1 MKPAKAKLTSGP
13 VSSAILSMMAPMII
27 GLIVIITNSLVDA
40 YFVSQLG
47 SAPLAA
53 VSYAFPVSFIVGAIA
68 MGLGTGTS
76 SLASR
81 LFGAGNQEK
90 VRQIATHSML
100 LGLIAGLCVVI
111 FGLLTL
117 EEVFSLL
124 GADEQTMPF
133 VKDYMEI
140 YYWGGI
146 FLVIPMIGNAVLRAG
161 GDAKTPSVLMA
172 STAVI
177 NAVLDPILIFGWFGF
192 PALGIKGA
200 ALASVLANVVFL
212 IASLSILIFRENLIQ
227 FRKNTV
233 AAILHSW
240 NQILHVGLPAIASN
254 LIAPMSTALVTSL
267 ISSFGQSAV
276 AGFGLASR
284 LEAFIIIIFMALG
297 GAIAPFVGQNFGAQK
312 FDRLKQG
319 FVFCVAFSFIYA
331 LFCIGFFILSVDT
344 LLGFF
349 TTDPEVIKTAKI
361 QLLYCPWGY
370 GFLGLAVIANGSFN
384 AVGKPMPAMTISIGR
399 TLLVYVPLAYWLASS
414 MGIRGVFIAQ
424 VLANLLAGIVGFIWY
439 QNVFKQLRL
448 DHQTI

>member
-1 MKPAKAKLTSGP
+1 
-13 VSSAILSMMAPMII
+13 MMAPMVI

-240 NQILHVGLPAIASN
+240 SQILHVGLPAIASN
-254 LIAPMSTALVTSL
+254 LITPMSTALVTSL

>member
-1 MKPAKAKLTSGP
+1 
-13 VSSAILSMMAPMII
+13 MMAPMVI

-68 MGLGTGTS
+68 MGLGTGTA

-177 NAVLDPILIFGWFGF
+177 NAILDPILIFGWFGF

-200 ALASVLANVVFL
+200 ALAGVLANVVFL

-276 AGFGLASR
+276 AAFGLASR

-297 GAIAPFVGQNFGAQK
+297 GAIAPFVGQNFGAQE

>member
-1 MKPAKAKLTSGP
+1 
-13 VSSAILSMMAPMII
+13 MMAPMII
-27 GLIVIITNSLVDA
+27 GLIVLITNSLVDA

-68 MGLGTGTS
+68 MGLGTGTA

-81 LFGAGNQEK
+81 LIGAGNQEK

-100 LGLIAGLCVVI
+100 LGLIAGLCVVV

-117 EEVFSLL
+117 EEIFSLL

-146 FLVIPMIGNAVLRAG
+146 FLVVPMIGNAVLRAG

-192 PALGIKGA
+192 PALAIKGA

-254 LIAPMSTALVTSL
+254 LIVPMSTALVTAL

-276 AGFGLASR
+276 AAYGLAGR

-297 GAIAPFVGQNFGAQK
+297 GAIAPFVGQNYGAQE
-312 FDRLKQG
+312 FDRLKRG

-331 LFCIGFFILSVDT
+331 LFCIVFFILSADT
-344 LLGFF
+344 LLEFF

-384 AVGKPMPAMTISIGR
+384 ALGKPMPAMTISIGR

-424 VLANLLAGIVGFIWY
+424 VLANLLAGIVGFVWY

-448 DHQTI
+448 DHQTT

>member
-1 MKPAKAKLTSGP
+1 
-13 VSSAILSMMAPMII
+13 MMAPMVI

-68 MGLGTGTS
+68 MGLGTGTA

-276 AGFGLASR
+276 AAFGLASR

-297 GAIAPFVGQNFGAQK
+297 GAIAPFVGQNFGAQE

-384 AVGKPMPAMTISIGR
+384 ALGKPMPAMTISIGR

-424 VLANLLAGIVGFIWY
+424 VLANLLAGIVGFVWY

-448 DHQTI
+448 DHQMI

>member
-1 MKPAKAKLTSGP
+1 
-13 VSSAILSMMAPMII
+13 MMTPMII

>member
-1 MKPAKAKLTSGP
+1 
-13 VSSAILSMMAPMII
+13 MMAPMII
-27 GLIVIITNSLVDA
+27 GLIVLITNSLVDA

-68 MGLGTGTS
+68 MGLGTGTA

-81 LFGAGNQEK
+81 LIGAGNQEK

-117 EEVFSLL
+117 EEIFSLL

-146 FLVIPMIGNAVLRAG
+146 FLVVPMIGNAVLRAG

-192 PALGIKGA
+192 PALEIKGA

-254 LIAPMSTALVTSL
+254 LIVPMSSALVTAL

-276 AGFGLASR
+276 AAYGLAGR

-297 GAIAPFVGQNFGAQK
+297 GAIAPFVGQNYGAQE
-312 FDRLKQG
+312 FDRLKRG

-384 AVGKPMPAMTISIGR
+384 ALGKPMPAMTISIGR

-424 VLANLLAGIVGFIWY
+424 VLANLLAGIVGFVWY

>member
-1 MKPAKAKLTSGP
+1 
-13 VSSAILSMMAPMII
+13 MMAPMVI

-68 MGLGTGTS
+68 MGLGTGTA

-81 LFGAGNQEK
+81 LFGAGHQEK

-276 AGFGLASR
+276 AAFGLASR

>member
-1 MKPAKAKLTSGP
+1 
-13 VSSAILSMMAPMII
+13 MMAPMII

-117 EEVFSLL
+117 EGVFSLL

-233 AAILHSW
+233 TAILHSW

-399 TLLVYVPLAYWLASS
+399 TLLVYIPLAYWLASS

-424 VLANLLAGIVGFIWY
+424 VLANLLAGIVGFVWY

>member
-1 MKPAKAKLTSGP
+1 VKPAKAKLTSGP
-13 VSSAILSMMAPMII
+13 VSSAILSMMTPMII
-27 GLIVIITNSLVDA
+27 GLMVIITNSLVDA

-240 NQILHVGLPAIASN
+240 SQILHVGLPAIASN
-254 LIAPMSTALVTSL
+254 LITPMSTALVTSL

>member
-1 MKPAKAKLTSGP
+1 
-13 VSSAILSMMAPMII
+13 MMAPMVI

-177 NAVLDPILIFGWFGF
+177 NAILDPILIFGWFGF

-200 ALASVLANVVFL
+200 ALAGVLANVVFL

-276 AGFGLASR
+276 AAFGLASR

-297 GAIAPFVGQNFGAQK
+297 GAIAPFVGQNFGAQE

-384 AVGKPMPAMTISIGR
+384 ALGKPMPAMTISIGR

>member
-1 MKPAKAKLTSGP
+1 
-13 VSSAILSMMAPMII
+13 MMTPMII

-240 NQILHVGLPAIASN
+240 SQILHVGLPAIASN
-254 LIAPMSTALVTSL
+254 LITPMSTALVTSL

>member
-1 MKPAKAKLTSGP
+1 
-13 VSSAILSMMAPMII
+13 MMAPMVI

-68 MGLGTGTS
+68 MGLGTGTA

-81 LFGAGNQEK
+81 LFGAGHQEK

>member
-1 MKPAKAKLTSGP
+1 VKPAKAKLTSGP
-13 VSSAILSMMAPMII
+13 VSSAILSMMAPMVI
-27 GLIVIITNSLVDA
+27 GLMVLITNSLVDA

-146 FLVIPMIGNAVLRAG
+146 FLVVPMIGNAVLRAG

-254 LIAPMSTALVTSL
+254 LIVPMSSALVTAL

>member
-1 MKPAKAKLTSGP
+1 
-13 VSSAILSMMAPMII
+13 MMAPMII

-424 VLANLLAGIVGFIWY
+424 VLANLLAGIVGFVWY

>member
-13 VSSAILSMMAPMII
+13 VSSAILSMMAPMVI
-27 GLIVIITNSLVDA
+27 GLMVIITNSLVDA

-68 MGLGTGTS
+68 MGLGTGTA

-424 VLANLLAGIVGFIWY
+424 VLANLLAGIVGFVWY

>member
-1 MKPAKAKLTSGP
+1 
-13 VSSAILSMMAPMII
+13 MMAPMII
-27 GLIVIITNSLVDA
+27 GLMVIITNSLVDA

>member
-1 MKPAKAKLTSGP
+1 
-13 VSSAILSMMAPMII
+13 MMAPMVI

-68 MGLGTGTS
+68 MGLGTGTA

-200 ALASVLANVVFL
+200 ALAGVLANVVFL

-276 AGFGLASR
+276 AAFGLASR

-439 QNVFKQLRL
+439 QKVFKQLRL

>member
-1 MKPAKAKLTSGP
+1 
-13 VSSAILSMMAPMII
+13 MMAPMVI
-27 GLIVIITNSLVDA
+27 GLMVIITNSLVDA

-68 MGLGTGTS
+68 MGLGTGTA

-200 ALASVLANVVFL
+200 ALAGVLANVVFL

>member
-1 MKPAKAKLTSGP
+1 
-13 VSSAILSMMAPMII
+13 MMAPMVI

-200 ALASVLANVVFL
+200 ALAGVLANVVFL

-240 NQILHVGLPAIASN
+240 NQILHVGLPAVASN

-276 AGFGLASR
+276 AAFGLASR
-284 LEAFIIIIFMALG
+284 LEAFTIIIFMALG

>member
-1 MKPAKAKLTSGP
+1 
-13 VSSAILSMMAPMII
+13 MMAPMII
-27 GLIVIITNSLVDA
+27 GLIVLITNSLVDA

-68 MGLGTGTS
+68 MGLGTGTA

-81 LFGAGNQEK
+81 LIGAGNQEK

-117 EEVFSLL
+117 EEIFSLL

-146 FLVIPMIGNAVLRAG
+146 FLVVPMIGNAVLRAG

-192 PALGIKGA
+192 PALEIKGA

-254 LIAPMSTALVTSL
+254 LIVPMSTALVTAL

-276 AGFGLASR
+276 AAYGLAGR

-297 GAIAPFVGQNFGAQK
+297 GAIAPFVGQNYGAQE
-312 FDRLKQG
+312 FDRLKRG

-384 AVGKPMPAMTISIGR
+384 ALGKPMPAMTISIGR

-424 VLANLLAGIVGFIWY
+424 VLANLLAGIVGFVWY

>member
-1 MKPAKAKLTSGP
+1 
-13 VSSAILSMMAPMII
+13 MMAPMVI
-27 GLIVIITNSLVDA
+27 GLMVLITNSLVDA

-68 MGLGTGTS
+68 MGLGTGTA

-424 VLANLLAGIVGFIWY
+424 VLANLLAGIVGFVWY

>member
-1 MKPAKAKLTSGP
+1 
-13 VSSAILSMMAPMII
+13 MMAPMVI
-27 GLIVIITNSLVDA
+27 GLIVLITNSLVDA

-68 MGLGTGTS
+68 MGLGTGTA

-276 AGFGLASR
+276 AAFGLASR

-297 GAIAPFVGQNFGAQK
+297 GAIAPFVGQNYGAQE

-424 VLANLLAGIVGFIWY
+424 VLANLLAGIVGFVWY

>member
-1 MKPAKAKLTSGP
+1 
-13 VSSAILSMMAPMII
+13 MMAPMII
-27 GLIVIITNSLVDA
+27 GLMVLITNSLVDA

-68 MGLGTGTS
+68 MGLGTGTA

-254 LIAPMSTALVTSL
+254 LIVPMSSALVTAL

-276 AGFGLASR
+276 AAYGLAGR

-297 GAIAPFVGQNFGAQK
+297 GAIAPFVGQNYGAQE

-424 VLANLLAGIVGFIWY
+424 VLANLLAGIVGFVWY

>member
-1 MKPAKAKLTSGP
+1 
-13 VSSAILSMMAPMII
+13 MMAPMVI
-27 GLIVIITNSLVDA
+27 GLIVLITNSLVDA

-68 MGLGTGTS
+68 MGLGTGTA

-254 LIAPMSTALVTSL
+254 LIVPMSSALVTAL

-276 AGFGLASR
+276 AAYGLAGR

-297 GAIAPFVGQNFGAQK
+297 GAIAPFVGQNYGAQK

-384 AVGKPMPAMTISIGR
+384 ALGKPMPAMTISIGR

-424 VLANLLAGIVGFIWY
+424 VLANLLAGIVGFVWY

>member
-1 MKPAKAKLTSGP
+1 
-13 VSSAILSMMAPMII
+13 MMAPMVI

-111 FGLLTL
+111 VGLLTL
-117 EEVFSLL
+117 EGVFSLL

-233 AAILHSW
+233 TAILHSW

-319 FVFCVAFSFIYA
+319 FVFCVSFSFIYA

-424 VLANLLAGIVGFIWY
+424 VLANLLAGIVGYVWY

>member
-1 MKPAKAKLTSGP
+1 
-13 VSSAILSMMAPMII
+13 MMAPMVI
-27 GLIVIITNSLVDA
+27 GLMVLITNSLVDA

-254 LIAPMSTALVTSL
+254 LIVPMSSALVTAL

-276 AGFGLASR
+276 AAYGLAGR

>member
-1 MKPAKAKLTSGP
+1 
-13 VSSAILSMMAPMII
+13 MMAPMII
-27 GLIVIITNSLVDA
+27 GLIVLITNSLVDA

-68 MGLGTGTS
+68 MGLGTGTA

-81 LFGAGNQEK
+81 LIGAGNQEK

-146 FLVIPMIGNAVLRAG
+146 FLVVPMIGNAVLRAG

-192 PALGIKGA
+192 PALAIKGA

-233 AAILHSW
+233 ATILDSW

-254 LIAPMSTALVTSL
+254 LIVPMSTALVTAL

-276 AGFGLASR
+276 AAYGLAGR

-297 GAIAPFVGQNFGAQK
+297 GAIAPFVGQNYGAQE
-312 FDRLKQG
+312 FDRLKRG

-384 AVGKPMPAMTISIGR
+384 ALGKPMPAMTISIGR

-424 VLANLLAGIVGFIWY
+424 VLANLLAGIVGFVWY

-448 DHQTI
+448 EHQTI

>member
-27 GLIVIITNSLVDA
+27 GLMVLITNSLVDA

-68 MGLGTGTS
+68 MGLGTGTA

-81 LFGAGNQEK
+81 LFGAGHQEK

-117 EEVFSLL
+117 EEIFSLL

-254 LIAPMSTALVTSL
+254 LIVPMSSALVTAL

-276 AGFGLASR
+276 AAYGLAGR

-424 VLANLLAGIVGFIWY
+424 VLANLLAGIVGFVWY

>member
-1 MKPAKAKLTSGP
+1 
-13 VSSAILSMMAPMII
+13 MMAPMVI

-68 MGLGTGTS
+68 MGLGTGTA

-90 VRQIATHSML
+90 VRQVATHSML

>member
-1 MKPAKAKLTSGP
+1 
-13 VSSAILSMMAPMII
+13 MMAPMVI

-200 ALASVLANVVFL
+200 ALAGVLANVVFL

-276 AGFGLASR
+276 AAFGLASR
-284 LEAFIIIIFMALG
+284 LEAFTIIIFMALG

-424 VLANLLAGIVGFIWY
+424 VLANLLAGIVGFVWY

>member
-1 MKPAKAKLTSGP
+1 
-13 VSSAILSMMAPMII
+13 MMAPMVI

-111 FGLLTL
+111 VGLLTL
-117 EEVFSLL
+117 EGVFSLL

-233 AAILHSW
+233 TAILHSW

-297 GAIAPFVGQNFGAQK
+297 GAIAPFVGQNFGAHK

-370 GFLGLAVIANGSFN
+370 GFLGVAVIANGSFN

-424 VLANLLAGIVGFIWY
+424 VLANLLAGIVGFVWY

>member
-1 MKPAKAKLTSGP
+1 
-13 VSSAILSMMAPMII
+13 MMAPMII

-117 EEVFSLL
+117 EGVFSLL

>member
-1 MKPAKAKLTSGP
+1 
-13 VSSAILSMMAPMII
+13 MMAPMVI

-117 EEVFSLL
+117 EGVFSLL

-233 AAILHSW
+233 TAILHSW

-276 AGFGLASR
+276 AAFGLASR

-319 FVFCVAFSFIYA
+319 FVFCVSFSFIYA

-370 GFLGLAVIANGSFN
+370 GFLGVAVIANGSFN

-399 TLLVYVPLAYWLASS
+399 TFLVYIPLAYWLASS

-424 VLANLLAGIVGFIWY
+424 VLANLLAGIVGFVWY

>member
-1 MKPAKAKLTSGP
+1 
-13 VSSAILSMMAPMII
+13 MMAPMVI
-27 GLIVIITNSLVDA
+27 GLMVIITNSLVDA

-233 AAILHSW
+233 VAILHSW

>member
-1 MKPAKAKLTSGP
+1 VKPAKAKLTSGP

-111 FGLLTL
+111 VGLLTL
-117 EEVFSLL
+117 EGVFSLL

-146 FLVIPMIGNAVLRAG
+146 FLVVPMIGNAVLRAG

-384 AVGKPMPAMTISIGR
+384 ALGKPMPAMTISIGR

-424 VLANLLAGIVGFIWY
+424 VLANLLAGIVGFVWY

-448 DHQTI
+448 EHQTI

>member
-27 GLIVIITNSLVDA
+27 GLMVLITNSLVDA

-76 SLASR
+76 SLVSR

-200 ALASVLANVVFL
+200 ALAGVLANVVFL

-240 NQILHVGLPAIASN
+240 YQILHVGLPAISSN

-370 GFLGLAVIANGSFN
+370 GFLGLAIIANGSFN

-424 VLANLLAGIVGFIWY
+424 VLANLLAGIVGFVWY